1 MYWKLIARFTA
12 LIFIV
17 TFLVSFSFSVV
28 KGFLL
33 SAGKDV
39 PIWLYLGE
47 LLAQLLAVATVFTL
61 LVNMYGERILAY
73 SRSKEK
79 ETGGDDSGATDH
91 TSFASVQT
99 RNSWPI
105 INHAILIALFSWL
118 CPLPINVIILNQPLL
133 EWAYTIIPI
142 MSMAIVGLLIGFA
155 LRMRRNK
162 AARQKVN

>member
-17 TFLVSFSFSVV
+17 TFLVSFSFSIV

-39 PIWLYLGE
+39 PFWFYLGE
-47 LLAQLLAVATVFTL
+47 LLAELLAVAAIFTL

-79 ETGGDDSGATDH
+79 ETGRDDSGAPGQI
-91 TSFASVQT
+91 SFASVQT
-99 RNSWPI
+99 RNYWPI
-105 INHAILIALFSWL
+105 IKHAIFIVLFSWL
-118 CPLPINVIILNQPLL
+118 CSLPLNVIILGQPLV
-133 EWAYTIIPI
+133 EWAYTIIPL

-155 LRMRRNK
+155 LRRRRDR
-162 AARQKVN
+162 AAGQKVN

>member
-1 MYWKLIARFTA
+1 MYWKMIARFTV
-12 LIFIV
+12 LIFIL
-17 TFLVSFSFSVV
+17 TFLVAFSFSVV

-47 LLAQLLAVATVFTL
+47 FLAELLAIAVVFTL
-61 LVNMYGERILAY
+61 LANVYGERILAY

-79 ETGGDDSGATDH
+79 ETGGDDSDAPGQI
-91 TSFASVQT
+91 SYASVQT

-105 INHAILIALFSWL
+105 INHAIVIALFSWL
-118 CPLPINVIILNQPLL
+118 CPLPINVIILNQPLSQ
-133 EWAYTIIPI
+133 WAFSIIPI

-155 LRMRRNK
+155 LRMRRNR
-162 AARQKVN
+162 AAGQKVN

>member
-12 LIFIV
+12 LIFIF
-17 TFLVSFSFSVV
+17 TFLVSFSFSIV

-33 SAGKDV
+33 AAGKDV
-39 PIWLYLGE
+39 PVWLYLGE
-47 LLAQLLAVATVFTL
+47 FLAELLAIAAVFTL
-61 LVNMYGERILAY
+61 LVNVYGERILDY

-79 ETGGDDSGATDH
+79 ETGRDDSSAPGH
-91 TSFASVQT
+91 TSYASVQT

-105 INHAILIALFSWL
+105 IKHAILIALFSWL

-162 AARQKVN
+162 AAGQKVN